1 MIRPSAEHDWYIH
14 TSVLRYES
22 LSSNKVVKSA
32 STIRSADAMDGWNEL
47 LMLQ

>member
-32 STIRSADAMDGWNEL
+32 STSDPPMDDGWMDE
-47 LMLQ
+47 MS